1 MPIRINLLAESLAEE
16 DLRRRDPVK
25 RAIIIGALLVA
36 VSLVWCSSNWLE
48 TFMVKGN
55 LTNIDN
61 RIQAHTNDFSQVLLN
76 QKKAAE
82 TQRRL
87 DSLQKLNSTRF
98 LLGNLMNA
106 FQKTYVSNVQVT
118 RIRVDQAYNVIAG
131 SPAVTNAYG
140 VVPGKPGSSVE
151 KIALI
156 VDAKDLSA
164 NPGDQV
170 NHFKDALV
178 GQEFFKSQL
187 NQTNGVRLSNLSAPQ
202 SQADNRSFV
211 VFTLECRFLDK
222 IR

>member
-25 RAIIIGALLVA
+25 RAIIIGILLVA
-36 VSLVWCSSNWLE
+36 VSLVWCSSNWLN
-48 TFMVKGN
+48 TFMVKSN

-76 QKKAAE
+76 QKKIAE

-87 DSLQKLNSTRF
+87 DSLQKLNATRF
-98 LLGNLMNA
+98 LLGNLMDA

-118 RIRVDQAYNVIAG
+118 RLRLDQSYAVTPG
-131 SPAVTNAYG
+131 SPSVTNAYG
-140 VVPGKPGSSVE
+140 VVAGKPGNSVE
-151 KIALI
+151 KISLI

-170 NHFKDALV
+170 NHYKDALV
-178 GQEFFKSQL
+178 GQDFFKSQL
-187 NQTNGVRLSNLSAPQ
+187 NQTNGVRLSNLSSPQ
-202 SQADNRSFV
+202 SQGDSRPFV

-222 IR
+222 TR

>member
-25 RAIIIGALLVA
+25 RAIIIGILLVA
-36 VSLVWCSSNWLE
+36 VSLVWCSSNWLN
-48 TFMVKGN
+48 TFMVKGT

-76 QKKAAE
+76 QRKSAE

-87 DSLQKLNSTRF
+87 DALQKLNTTRF

-106 FQKTYVSNVQVT
+106 FQTTYVTNVHVT
-118 RIRVDQAYNVIAG
+118 RIRLDQSYTVTAG
-131 SPAVTNAYG
+131 SPPVTNAYG
-140 VVPGKPGSSVE
+140 VVPGKSGSSVE

-170 NHFKDALV
+170 NHYKDALV
-178 GQEFFKSQL
+178 GQEFFKAQL
-187 NQTNGVRLSNLSAPQ
+187 QTNGVRLSNLSAPQ
-202 SQADNRSFV
+202 SQGDSRPFV

-222 IR
+222 TR

>member
-76 QKKAAE
+76 QKKALD

-98 LLGNLMNA
+98 LVGNLMNA

-118 RIRVDQAYNVIAG
+118 RIRVDQSYNVTPG

-140 VVPGKPGSSVE
+140 VVPGKTGSSVE

-170 NHFKDALV
+170 NRYKDALV

-202 SQADNRSFV
+202 SQGDSRPFV

-222 IR
+222 TR

>member
-36 VSLVWCSSNWLE
+36 VSLIWCSSNWLN
-48 TFMVKGN
+48 TFMVKGT

-61 RIQAHTNDFSQVLLN
+61 RIQAHTNDFSQVLFN
-76 QKKAAE
+76 QKKASE

-106 FQKTYVSNVQVT
+106 FQKTCVSNVQVT
-118 RIRVDQAYNVIAG
+118 RIRLDQSYNVTSG
-131 SPAVTNAYG
+131 SPPVTNAYG
-140 VVPGKPGSSVE
+140 VVPGKPGNSVE
-151 KIALI
+151 KISLI

-202 SQADNRSFV
+202 SQGDSRPFV

-222 IR
+222 TR